1 MDIHLIALQLMAAQG
16 LLGAFDTLYHHEI
29 TEALPNRSTAR
40 KELSIHALR
49 ASLYSLLFIGLSAW
63 AWHGWLAVVLIAIF
77 AIEIVLTL
85 WDFVTEDKTRLLP
98 ATERVTHTV
107 LAINAGAF
115 IALLMLLAPDWM
127 VKPTQLSWQPQ
138 GWLSV
143 FLALC
148 GIGVG
153 LSGLRD
159 GLAALKLKTL
169 EQHTMKKQPITFCAT
184 PSRVLVTGGS
194 GFIGQ
199 LLVKALIADGHEVI
213 VLTRNSKNTA
223 WNFSGQVMCITS
235 LQQLPAHSR
244 IDTVINLAGAR
255 ILGWRW
261 STRRKAQLLSSRVAL
276 TEQVINWTAR
286 AEHKPKLFLSAS
298 AIGFYGVQAIGDN
311 TELTETAAPQEIFMS
326 QLCQH
331 WEAAAHKA
339 SQYGVQVAC
348 MRFGL
353 VLGHQGALP
362 MLLLP
367 IKLGLGGAL
376 GSGKQWLSW
385 IHVEDLI
392 RAIAH
397 LWQLHTQVNSAAI
410 NAEQNINVL
419 QPVYNFTAPQVLSQF
434 EFSKVAAE
442 VLHRPCFFPTPA
454 WPMRLLL
461 GEQADL
467 LIEGQRV
474 VPERLL
480 QSGFKFL
487 YPDAHGALQDLA

>member
-29 TEALPNRSTAR
+29 TEALPNRSSAR

-49 ASLYSLLFIGLSAW
+49 ATLYSVLFIGLSAW
-63 AWHGWLAVVLIAIF
+63 AWHGWWAIVLIAIF
-77 AIEIVLTL
+77 SIEIILTL

-107 LAINAGAF
+107 LAINGGGF
-115 IALLMLLAPDWM
+115 IALLMLLTPQWFAQPS
-127 VKPTQLSWQPQ
+127 QLTWQPQ

-159 GLAALKLKTL
+159 GFAALKLKGREQQGTL
-169 EQHTMKKQPITFCAT
+169 KPAISFSPIPSTVLITGAT
-184 PSRVLVTGGS
+184 

-199 LLVKALIADGHEVI
+199 LLVKALIADGHRVI
-213 VLTRNSKNTA
+213 VLTRNVKTAA
-223 WNFSGQVMCITS
+223 WNFSGQVLCIS
-235 LQQLPAHSR
+235 NLQELAAHTR
-244 IDTVINLAGAR
+244 VDTVINLAGAR

-261 STRRKAQLLSSRVAL
+261 SAKRKAQLLDSRVAL
-276 TEQVINWTAR
+276 TEQLISWIAR
-286 AEHKPKLFLSAS
+286 AEHKPQIFLSAS
-298 AIGFYGVQAIGDN
+298 AIGYYGIQPVGDN
-311 TELTETAAPQEIFMS
+311 SELTESAPPQAIFMS

-331 WEAAAHKA
+331 WEATAHKA
-339 SQYGVQVAC
+339 SQYGVQVVC

-392 RAIAH
+392 RAMAH
-397 LWQLHTQVNSAAI
+397 IWQLHAQVGGDAI
-410 NAEQNINVL
+410 NPPENNI
-419 QPVYNFTAPQVLSQF
+419 QPVYNFTAPQVLSQY
-434 EFSKVAAE
+434 EFSQVAAE

-454 WPMRLLL
+454 WPMRLML

-467 LIEGQRV
+467 LIEGQKV
-474 VPERLL
+474 VPARLL
-480 QSGFKFL
+480 QSGFNFL
-487 YPDAHGALQDLA
+487 YPDAPSALKDLV

>member
-63 AWHGWLAVVLIAIF
+63 AWHGWWAVVLIGIF

-115 IALLMLLAPDWM
+115 IALLMLIAPDWM
-127 VKPTQLSWQPQ
+127 AKPTQLSWQPQ

-255 ILGWRW
+255 ILGWPW
-261 STRRKAQLLSSRVAL
+261 SAARKTTLLNSRVAL
-276 TEQVINWTAR
+276 TDNLVQWIAQ
-286 AEHKPKLFLSAS
+286 AEHKPKLLLSAS
-298 AIGFYGVQAIGDN
+298 AIGYYGVQPIGDN
-311 TELTETAAPQEIFMS
+311 NELTEAAPSQAIFMS
-326 QLCQH
+326 SLCQQ
-331 WEAAAHKA
+331 WEASAQAAA
-339 SQYGVQVAC
+339 QYGVQVVC

-353 VLGHQGALP
+353 VLGRQGALP

-376 GSGKQWLSW
+376 GSGKQWMSW
-385 IHVEDLI
+385 IHVEDLL
-392 RAIAH
+392 RAMGFI
-397 LWQLHTQVNSAAI
+397 WQLHSQSQ
-410 NAEQNINVL
+410 AETLNTPAV
-419 QPVYNFTAPQVLSQF
+419 QPVYNFTAPETLTQVA
-434 EFSKVAAE
+434 FSKVAAE

-454 WPMRLLL
+454 WPMRLFL

-467 LIEGQRV
+467 LVEGQRAI
-474 VPERLL
+474 PERLL
-480 QSGFKFL
+480 ASGFKFL
-487 YPDAHGALQDLA
+487 YPDARSALQDLA